1 MHVPRAPYPRRVR
14 DRPQAYEQELA
25 EAVGSATDRWL
36 AEVRLAV
43 VGIAISV
50 GLGAADIALGVGGW
64 KVALAAGLGSTLAFI
79 GLLWRLRPR
88 PR

>member
-1 MHVPRAPYPRRVR
+1 MR
-14 DRPQAYEQELA
+14 DRPQAYEHELA
-25 EAVGSATDRWL
+25 EAVGTSTERWL
-36 AEVRLAV
+36 TEMRLAV

-64 KVALAAGLGSTLAFI
+64 EVALAAGLGSTLVFM

-88 PR
+88 RR

>member
-1 MHVPRAPYPRRVR
+1 VHVPRASYPRRVR

-25 EAVGSATDRWL
+25 EAVGGATDRWL
-36 AEVRLAV
+36 TEVRLAV
-43 VGIAISV
+43 IGIAISV

-64 KVALAAGLGSTLAFI
+64 EVALAAGLGSTLVFM